1 MSRRETERQHSE
13 YVRLMKS
20 MFEFLLTSGMEVKAI
35 RGIVERALIDEGE
48 RGRRAL
54 YPGDFGLATAGRV
67 LDRWHR
73 SRRYTTERAVPR
85 AIPLLGRA
93 PSVEALVRSENA
105 RVDSAEFAR
114 RLKSLGFLIR
124 AEGSRYKPAA
134 RIAVVAGLNPLI
146 QEYVAR
152 SSSTLLQ
159 TIRHNISL
167 PNRSQKLI
175 ERFAEVPDLPAG
187 CETAFREAHL
197 QDLQHLL
204 ELEFDLRLHG
214 HRQAVQ
220 LEYGSGVLEIKAL
233 AQLPVGL
240 VHRVR
245 DLVGV
250 ELRNHIK

>member
-35 RGIVERALIDEGE
+35 RGIVERALKEEGE
-48 RGRRAL
+48 RGPSAL
-54 YPGDFGLATAGRV
+54 YRSDFGLATAGRV

-167 PNRSQKLI
+167 PSRSQKLI

-187 CETAFREAHL
+187 CETAFRKFSTEQGWAMLDRMNDWLESRRARRMARRAGRTVRAGVHL
-197 QDLQHLL
+197 YAYVDG
-204 ELEFDLRLHG
+204 RK
-214 HRQAVQ
+214 RRK
-220 LEYGSGVLEIKAL
+220 SG
-233 AQLPVGL
+233 
-240 VHRVR
+240 
-245 DLVGV
+245 
-250 ELRNHIK
+250 N